1 MEDRMF
7 LYKAV
12 KYQVKE
18 YQADGGWKN
27 MAQLWSVVNNRG
39 YWATKLDWKW
49 WRDEVLE
56 DYERYL
62 DKVKAIE
69 EDTYTVALMTAYGPG
84 FGEECHPL
92 AIGVDKATA
101 DSVYRHFDK
110 ECHFSDSSQAGTYLV
125 CVSQKYCTNHEDFEE
140 EITWDDLMDEIY
152 DPFEPTAEDL
162 KEWQMASCGLV

>member
-12 KYQVKE
+12 KYQVLE
-18 YQADGGWKN
+18 YKPAHGFDIPG
-27 MAQLWSVVNNRG
+27 LWDMVNEDSELGR
-39 YWATKLDWKW
+39 W
-49 WRDEVLE
+49 WRDSTIG
-56 DYERYL
+56 DYEFYL
-62 DKVKAIE
+62 DNVKAIE

-101 DSVYRHFDK
+101 DSIYRHFDK
-110 ECHFSDSSQAGTYLV
+110 ECHFNDSSQDGTYLV
-125 CVSQKYCTNHEDFEE
+125 RVSQKYCTNHKDFEE
-140 EITWDDLMDEIY
+140 EVTWDDLMDDIY